1 MTAAQKKAKD
11 NFKKAIAYRKK
22 TGCTLKQAFAHVYG
36 KKSVGSVKKKA
47 APKKK
52 AAKKKAA
59 PKKKAALKKKAAARN
74 YGSHKDTASHN
85 VKIHVVS
92 GIDNKNLQNLNYLVK
107 TLHIAIIGYEVL
119 KNKRKSKIKL
129 TVSESLLYR
138 KYAAYIRSLKKQI
151 SEVKKHIK

>member
-59 PKKKAALKKKAAARN
+59 SKKKAVSRN

-138 KYAAYIRSLKKQI
+138 KYEAYIRSLKKQI

>member
-52 AAKKKAA
+52 TAKKKAASKKKAA
-59 PKKKAALKKKAAARN
+59 PKKKAVSRN

-85 VKIHVVS
+85 VRISVVS

-107 TLHIAIIGYEVL
+107 ELERAGRQLYELKLHKKEKKIAPYGITLLKRYPGY
-119 KNKRKSKIKL
+119 IK
-129 TVSESLLYR
+129 
-138 KYAAYIRSLKKQI
+138 SLKKQI
-151 SEVKKHIK
+151 TEVKKHIK

>member
-1 MTAAQKKAKD
+1 MTAAQKKAKE

-36 KKSVGSVKKKA
+36 KKVGAIKKKA

-59 PKKKAALKKKAAARN
+59 LKKKAAPKKKESARN

>member
-59 PKKKAALKKKAAARN
+59 PKKKAVSRN

-85 VKIHVVS
+85 VRISVVS

-107 TLHIAIIGYEVL
+107 ELERAGRQLYELKLHKKEKKIAPYGITLLKRYPGY
-119 KNKRKSKIKL
+119 IK
-129 TVSESLLYR
+129 
-138 KYAAYIRSLKKQI
+138 SLKKQI
-151 SEVKKHIK
+151 TEVKKHIK

>member
-52 AAKKKAA
+52 LAKKKAA
-59 PKKKAALKKKAAARN
+59 PKKKAAARN

>member
-36 KKSVGSVKKKA
+36 KKVGAIKKKA
-47 APKKK
+47 SPKKK

-74 YGSHKDTASHN
+74 YGSHKDTGSHN
-85 VKIHVVS
+85 VRVSVVS

-107 TLHIAIIGYEVL
+107 ELNNAKYQYEVL
-119 KNKRKSKIKL
+119 KIKKRKYKTLMLSEASAYARYPNYIKG
-129 TVSESLLYR
+129 
-138 KYAAYIRSLKKQI
+138 LKKQI
-151 SEVKKHIK
+151 TEVKKHIK

>member
-36 KKSVGSVKKKA
+36 KKSVESVKKKA
-47 APKKK
+47 AAKKK

-59 PKKKAALKKKAAARN
+59 PKKKAAARN
-74 YGSHKDTASHN
+74 YGSHKDTGSHN
-85 VKIHVVS
+85 VRVSVVS

-107 TLHIAIIGYEVL
+107 ELNNAKYQYEVL
-119 KNKRKSKIKL
+119 KIKKRKYKTLMLSEASAYSRYPNYIKG
-129 TVSESLLYR
+129 
-138 KYAAYIRSLKKQI
+138 LKKQI
-151 SEVKKHIK
+151 TEVKKHIK

>member
-36 KKSVGSVKKKA
+36 KKVGAIKKKA

-59 PKKKAALKKKAAARN
+59 PKKKAASKKKAVSRN
-74 YGSHKDTASHN
+74 YGSHKDTGSHN
-85 VKIHVVS
+85 VRVSVVS

-107 TLHIAIIGYEVL
+107 ELERAGLQLYELKLHKKEKKIAPYGITLLKRYPGY
-119 KNKRKSKIKL
+119 IK
-129 TVSESLLYR
+129 
-138 KYAAYIRSLKKQI
+138 SLKKQI
-151 SEVKKHIK
+151 TEVKKHIK